1 MQRSAAR
8 GVELYARDVK
18 GRVIDLYVMR
28 LGTLLH
34 LLERLHQL
42 VGKIDV
48 ASPGFAYLQTARIW
62 DTGPTRNS
70 KLTRCV
76 LDGGSQSSFVAKT
89 LIDDLKLEV
98 VDRRDLVISAF
109 ESRSCDSG
117 PRRVRASAQRAYGQ
131 ISPYL
136 SPPLKVLTPCA
147 FTPRSLTS
155 LLWRRLAKYN

>member
-1 MQRSAAR
+1 MCNETGAATTST
-8 GVELYARDVK
+8 GETAR
-18 GRVIDLYVMR
+18 
-28 LGTLLH
+28 TT
-34 LLERLHQL
+34 

-62 DTGPTRNS
+62 VTGPTRNS

-117 PRRVRASAQRAYGQ
+117 PRRVRASAQRAYGKMP
-131 ISPYL
+131 PYL
-136 SPPLKVLTPCA
+136 SLPLKVLTPCA
-147 FTPRSLTS
+147 LTPRSVTAS